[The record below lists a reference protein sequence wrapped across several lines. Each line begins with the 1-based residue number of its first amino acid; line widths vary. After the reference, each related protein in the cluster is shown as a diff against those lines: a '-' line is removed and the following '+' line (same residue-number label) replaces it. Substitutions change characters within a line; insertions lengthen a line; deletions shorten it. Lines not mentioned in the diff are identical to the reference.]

1 MVLDICEP
9 RMRDAWNPTDPQ
21 WSPWEGR
28 THRASGCLF
37 LPNHGQGGLRCL
49 CWGARGKGRAAGLQ
63 ALYQEYGQQQ
73 LETSFS
79 SRVWNE
85 ANGLRCPSMLLH
97 DSCLSLY
104 LSFSCT
110 DTRCIFFFL
119 PIFRSGQQAY
129 PAELTL
135 KMYKG
140 QSLCHCCSPLSL
152 RAYLSYKKENSKKKL
167 KAKKKKY

>member
-110 DTRCIFFFL
+110 DTRCIFFFSTNFQKRPTSISCWADTQNVQRPEPL
-119 PIFRSGQQAY
+119 PLLFTSKFESIFVI
-129 PAELTL
+129 
-135 KMYKG
+135 
-140 QSLCHCCSPLSL
+140 
-152 RAYLSYKKENSKKKL
+152 
-167 KAKKKKY
+167 